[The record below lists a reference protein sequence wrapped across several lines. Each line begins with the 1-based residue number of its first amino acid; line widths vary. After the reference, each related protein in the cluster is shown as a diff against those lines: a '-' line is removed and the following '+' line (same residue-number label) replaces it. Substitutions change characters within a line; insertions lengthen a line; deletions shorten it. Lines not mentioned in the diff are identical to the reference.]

1 MTELMTAQAG
11 WYLLAAVLVLVGF
24 LGTLLP
30 MLPGTPMIFG
40 GMLVAAWADG
50 FQRVGWLP
58 FIVLGILLLLS
69 IVLDYVAGALGARK
83 YGASKEALWG
93 SILGS
98 LLGIF
103 AGLPGLLLG
112 PFVGAALGEYY
123 ARRDLE
129 RAGKVGIATWI
140 GLILGAVAKI
150 AVALAMLGVFAVAWF
165 W

>member
-1 MTELMTAQAG
+1 MTELMTPQTG
-11 WYLLAAVLVLVGF
+11 WYLLAAILVLVGF

-30 MLPGTPMIFG
+30 MLPGTPLIFG

-58 FIVLGILLLLS
+58 FLILGFLLLLS
-69 IVLDYVAGALGARK
+69 VVLDYVAGALGAKK

-129 RAGKVGIATWI
+129 QAGKVGVATWI
-140 GLILGAVAKI
+140 GLILGAIAKV
-150 AVALAMLGVFAVAWF
+150 AVALAMLGVFALAWF